1 MEEDIEV
8 PLTSPALAVKINV
21 SFPES
26 EIFGVKL
33 VNGRKT
39 QAVLS
44 ISNEE
49 TTAVT
54 VRMVGGSLWTLPFG
68 EQAPRIIRNLTL
80 ARPNVDI
87 PAGEKE
93 SVSYV
98 FSTEL
103 HPQDLQLNIAAVIT
117 DEKGAYYTLQA
128 FNATVSVVEAPT
140 SFFDP
145 QMYVYPLIGATRS
158 RLTCS

>member
-1 MEEDIEV
+1 M
-8 PLTSPALAVKINV
+8 TSPALAVKVDV
-21 SFPES
+21 SFPNS

-49 TTAVT
+49 TGPIT
-54 VRMVGGSLWTLPFG
+54 VRIIGGSLWTLPYG
-68 EQAPRIIRNLTL
+68 EQPAQIIRNLTVAKHSL
-80 ARPNVDI
+80 QI

-93 SVSYV
+93 SVTYN
-98 FSTEL
+98 FATEL
-103 HPQDLQLNIAAVIT
+103 HPQDLQLNIAAVVS
-117 DEKGAYYTLQA
+117 DSKDAYYTLPA

-145 QMYVYPLIGATRS
+145 QMYV
-158 RLTCS
+158 

>member
-1 MEEDIEV
+1 
-8 PLTSPALAVKINV
+8 V
-21 SFPES
+21 SFPQS

-49 TTAVT
+49 TAPVT
-54 VRMVGGSLWTLPFG
+54 VRMIGGSLWTLPYG
-68 EQAPRIIRNLTL
+68 EQATQIVRNLTL
-80 ARPNVDI
+80 ARPNLEI

-93 SVSYV
+93 SVVYSFV
-98 FSTEL
+98 TEL
-103 HPQDLQLNIAAVIT
+103 HPQDLQLNIAAVIS
-117 DEKGAYYTLQA
+117 DDKGAYYTLQA

-145 QMYVYPLIGATRS
+145 QMCVFFVASTRWH
-158 RLTCS
+158 R